1 MVLASTKDDED
12 LESLNSLADKVVD
25 VAAPTISIVQ
35 TCEIT
40 QSQLSTEIELRGEVV
55 HLQKLVTSPS
65 ATKLPR
71 PI

>member
-1 MVLASTKDDED
+1 MVLASTKDED

-40 QSQLSTEIELRGEVV
+40 QSQLSTETELRGEVV